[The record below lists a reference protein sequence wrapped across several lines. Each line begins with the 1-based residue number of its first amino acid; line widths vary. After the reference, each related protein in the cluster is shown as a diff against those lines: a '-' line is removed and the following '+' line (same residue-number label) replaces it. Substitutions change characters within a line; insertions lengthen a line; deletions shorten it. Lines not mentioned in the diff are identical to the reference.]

1 MLIDTDNC
9 VELFLQTTN
18 FNPELFYM
26 EGEHT
31 ICGKSCI
38 QGYLG
43 YIRETILVI
52 DDNGE
57 LLIVF
62 RQEHLKLVFGEGYA
76 ETKTI
81 NNGVLREQ
89 DFCAVGEEQ

>member
-1 MLIDTDNC
+1 MLIDTDDC

-18 FNPELFYM
+18 FNFELFYM
-26 EGEHT
+26 EGEHI

-38 QGYLG
+38 QGYPGRL
-43 YIRETILVI
+43 RETILVI
-52 DDNGE
+52 EDDGE

-62 RQEHLKLVFGEGYA
+62 RQEHLKSVFGEGYA
-76 ETKTI
+76 ETETI